1 MDLIF
6 TDSQGVDVG
15 VLDKYVLD
23 LAFGSDENDFE
34 LEMAI
39 SNTDIEEGAFIYIE
53 NTEYGGIV
61 DGLKVNTEKE
71 VVQYM
76 GRTFHG
82 ILNSKV
88 IEPPE
93 GQAYMTVS
101 GDANEIIAQ
110 LITDF
115 GFEAY
120 FEVLDSPSNINI
132 SSYQMNRY
140 IKCYD
145 GINKMLKANGGK
157 LKIAFLDG
165 KIQLS
170 AVGIVDYSKDEEYT
184 SDHYKFNIQKYKNKV
199 NHLICLGKGELTE
212 RQVVHLY
219 VQEDGSIGH
228 APFFIGVDEYTDI
241 YENTGIE
248 VPEEL
253 EAKGIEYLQRLNNN
267 DSAEMDL
274 KEEDALL
281 DINDIVGTTEEKT
294 QTTIINRIIKKIIK
308 IKDNTIVTSYK
319 VGD

>member
-1 MDLIF
+1 MDLIY

-15 VLDKYVLD
+15 ILDRYVLD

-39 SNTDIEEGAFIYIE
+39 SNTDIDEGAFIYVE
-53 NTEYGGIV
+53 GTEYGGIV

-71 VVQYM
+71 VVYYM

-93 GQAYMTVS
+93 GQAYLVVS
-101 GDANEIIAQ
+101 GDANEVIAS
-110 LITDF
+110 LIADL

-120 FEVLDSPSNINI
+120 FEVPDLTSGINI
-132 SSYQMNRY
+132 SDYQMNRY

-145 GINKMLKANGGK
+145 GINKMLKAHGAK
-157 LKIAFLDG
+157 LKIVFLDG
-165 KIQLS
+165 KIQL
-170 AVGIVDYSKDEEYT
+170 AAENIVDYSKDDEYT

-199 NHLICLGKGELTE
+199 NHLICLGQGELTE

-219 VQEDGSIGH
+219 VQEDGSIGD
-228 APFFIGVDEYTDI
+228 APSFAGVDEYTEI
-241 YENTGIE
+241 YENTNIE
-248 VPEEL
+248 TPEEL
-253 EAKGIEYLQRLNNN
+253 ESKGVEYLQRLNNN

-274 KEEDALL
+274 TDEETLL

-294 QTTIINRIIKKIIK
+294 QTTIINRVVKKIVK
-308 IKDNTIVTSYK
+308 IKNNVIKTEYK

>member
-1 MDLIF
+1 MDLIY
-6 TDSQGVDVG
+6 TDAQGVDVG
-15 VLDKYVLD
+15 ILDKYVLD

-53 NTEYGGIV
+53 GTEYGGIV

-93 GQAYMTVS
+93 GQAHLKVS
-101 GDANEIIAQ
+101 GDANEVIAS
-110 LITDF
+110 LIADF
-115 GFEAY
+115 GYNAL
-120 FEVLDSPSNINI
+120 FEVSDLISGINI
-132 SSYQMNRY
+132 SNYQMDRY
-140 IKCYD
+140 IRGYD
-145 GINKMLKANGGK
+145 GINKMLKAHGAK
-157 LKIAFLDG
+157 LKVAFLDR
-165 KIQLS
+165 KIHLS
-170 AVGIVDYSKDEEYT
+170 AEKVVDYSKDEEYT
-184 SDHYKFNIQKYKNKV
+184 SDHYKFKIQKYKNKV

-219 VQEDGSIGH
+219 VQEDGSISDT
-228 APFFIGVDEYTDI
+228 PFFIGVDEYTDI

-248 VPEEL
+248 EPEEL
-253 EAKGIEYLQRLNNN
+253 GNKGAEYLQRLNNN
-267 DSAEMDL
+267 DSAEMNL
-274 KEEDALL
+274 TEDETLL

-294 QTTIINRIIKKIIK
+294 GTTIINRVVKKIIK
-308 IKDNTIVTSYK
+308 IKDNAIVTSYE